1 MEFTANFGLDP
12 VSIHNKA
19 NISSILVFFVF
30 IVYILLNMRTA
41 TYDTITAHAGDEMLT
56 TGEAAKLLNSSRQH
70 IVDLCERGELPFT
83 TVGTHR
89 RVHRVDVEAVK
100 ARTQRLNKDQ
110 RRSLW
115 LAYAIA
121 GRIAEDP
128 TSALRLASRNL
139 ETMRRTSRG
148 QATRWLDE
156 WERLLKG
163 PIENVFEQLVSRASK
178 GRELRQNAPFAGLLT
193 DTERQN
199 VLSAWR
205 NQEQ

>member
-1 MEFTANFGLDP
+1 
-12 VSIHNKA
+12 
-19 NISSILVFFVF
+19 
-30 IVYILLNMRTA
+30 MRTA
-41 TYDTITAHAGDEMLT
+41 TYDTITAHTGDELLT
-56 TGEAAKLLNSSRQH
+56 TGEAAILLNSSRQH

-89 RVHRVDVEAVK
+89 RVSRDDVEAVQ
-100 ARTQRLNKDQ
+100 ARTQRLSKDQ

-128 TSALRLASRNL
+128 RSALRLARRNL

-156 WERLLKG
+156 WERLLNG
-163 PIENVFEQLVSRASK
+163 PIENVLEQLVSRASK
-178 GRELRQNAPFAGLLT
+178 GREMRQNVPFAGLLSSAR
-193 DTERQN
+193 RQRI
-199 VLSAWR
+199 LSAWR
-205 NQEQ
+205 NQK

>member
-1 MEFTANFGLDP
+1 
-12 VSIHNKA
+12 
-19 NISSILVFFVF
+19 
-30 IVYILLNMRTA
+30 MRTA
-41 TYDTITAHAGDEMLT
+41 TYDTITAHAGDELLT

-89 RVHRVDVEAVK
+89 RVNRADVEAIK
-100 ARTQRLNKDQ
+100 ARSQRLNKDQ

-128 TSALRLASRNL
+128 ALALRLASSNL
-139 ETMRRTSRG
+139 EKMRKTSRG
-148 QATRWLDE
+148 QANRWLDE
-156 WERLLKG
+156 WEQLLNG
-163 PIENVFEQLVSRASK
+163 PVEKILEQLVSRASK
-178 GRELRQNAPFAGLLT
+178 GREMRQNAPFANLLT
-193 DTERQN
+193 DTERQI

-205 NQEQ
+205 NQDR

>member
-1 MEFTANFGLDP
+1 
-12 VSIHNKA
+12 
-19 NISSILVFFVF
+19 
-30 IVYILLNMRTA
+30 MRTA
-41 TYDTITAHAGDEMLT
+41 TYDTITAHTGDELLT
-56 TGEAAKLLNSSRQH
+56 TGEAAILLNSSRQH

-89 RVHRVDVEAVK
+89 RVSRDDVEAVQ
-100 ARTQRLNKDQ
+100 ARTQRLSKDQ

-128 TSALRLASRNL
+128 KSALRLARRNL

-156 WERLLKG
+156 WERLLNG
-163 PIENVFEQLVSRASK
+163 PIENILEQLVSRASK
-178 GRELRQNAPFAGLLT
+178 GREMRQNAPFAGLLSSAK
-193 DTERQN
+193 RQRI
-199 VLSAWR
+199 LSAWR
-205 NQEQ
+205 NQK

>member
-1 MEFTANFGLDP
+1 
-12 VSIHNKA
+12 
-19 NISSILVFFVF
+19 
-30 IVYILLNMRTA
+30 MRTA
-41 TYDTITAHAGDEMLT
+41 TYDTITAHSGDEMLT
-56 TGEAAKLLNSSRQH
+56 TGEAAKLLNTSRQH

-89 RVHRVDVEAVK
+89 RVHRIDVEAIK

-121 GRIAEDP
+121 GCIAENP
-128 TSALRLASRNL
+128 ISALRLARKNL

-148 QATRWLDE
+148 QANRWLDE
-156 WERLLKG
+156 WELLLKG
-163 PIENVFEQLVSRASK
+163 PIENVLEQLVSRASK
-178 GRELRQNAPFAGLLT
+178 GREMRQNIPFAGLLT

-205 NQEQ
+205 NQEK

>member
-1 MEFTANFGLDP
+1 
-12 VSIHNKA
+12 
-19 NISSILVFFVF
+19 
-30 IVYILLNMRTA
+30 MRTA
-41 TYDTITAHAGDEMLT
+41 TYDTITAHTGDELLT
-56 TGEAAKLLNSSRQH
+56 TGEAAILLNSSRQH

-89 RVHRVDVEAVK
+89 RVSRDDVEAVQ
-100 ARTQRLNKDQ
+100 ARTQRLSKDQ

-128 TSALRLASRNL
+128 RSALRLAHRNL

-156 WERLLKG
+156 WERLLNG
-163 PIENVFEQLVSRASK
+163 PIENVLEQLVSRASK
-178 GRELRQNAPFAGLLT
+178 GREMRQNAPFAGLLSST
-193 DTERQN
+193 KRQRI
-199 VLSAWR
+199 LSAWR
-205 NQEQ
+205 NQK